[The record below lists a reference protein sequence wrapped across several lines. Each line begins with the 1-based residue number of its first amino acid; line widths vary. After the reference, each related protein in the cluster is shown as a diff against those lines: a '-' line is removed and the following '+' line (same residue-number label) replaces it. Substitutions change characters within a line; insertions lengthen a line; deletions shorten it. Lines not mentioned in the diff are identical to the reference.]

1 MSISGIIT
9 HGLTQNTSEVLLIGL
24 ESGDAPIDT
33 GPGTKP
39 SVQPAGDP
47 SWPPD
52 ENPSQVMKKW
62 EGD

>member
-1 MSISGIIT
+1 MSVSGIIT
-9 HGLTQNTSEVLLIGL
+9 HGLTQNTSEILLIGL
-24 ESGDAPIDT
+24 ESGDPPIFT

-39 SVQPAGDP
+39 SVQSAGDP
-47 SWPPD
+47 SWDPE

>member
-9 HGLTQNTSEVLLIGL
+9 HGLTQNTSEILLIGL
-24 ESGDAPIDT
+24 ESGEAPPVT

-39 SVQPAGDP
+39 STQPAGDP
-47 SWPPD
+47 SWPSD